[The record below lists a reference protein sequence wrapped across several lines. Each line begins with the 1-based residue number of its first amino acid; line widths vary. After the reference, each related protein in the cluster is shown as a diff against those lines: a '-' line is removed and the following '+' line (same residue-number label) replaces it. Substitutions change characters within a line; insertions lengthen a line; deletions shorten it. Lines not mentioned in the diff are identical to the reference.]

1 MELRDLNHDERLAL
15 VALMMLV
22 VESDH
27 RVADGE
33 IAAVDQ
39 VVETFGPDGYDA
51 LVTEVDER
59 FPTED
64 ELREFLPSIV
74 RQDARELIY
83 GSALDTAIEDTVD
96 VWESSLFD
104 WLAKLWNVTVD
115 FEGSTPGEG

>member
-33 IAAVDQ
+33 ITEVDN
-39 VVETFGPDGYDA
+39 VVETFGRDGYDA

-74 RQDARELIY
+74 RQDARELIF

-115 FEGSTPGEG
+115 FEGGTPGEG

>member
-15 VALMMLV
+15 VALLELM
-22 VESDH
+22 VESD
-27 RVADGE
+27 RNVADGE
-33 IAAVDQ
+33 VAEIDRVI
-39 VVETFGPDGYDA
+39 ETLGRDEYQR

-83 GSALDTAIEDTVD
+83 GTALDTAIEDAVD
-96 VWESSLFD
+96 ALESRTLD
-104 WLAKLWNVTVD
+104 WLAKLWSIRVE
-115 FEGSTPGEG
+115 FEDGPGDA

>member
-39 VVETFGPDGYDA
+39 VVDTFGRDGYDA

-115 FEGSTPGEG
+115 FEGGTPSEG